1 MNQTIPNVLV
11 VDDEPNN
18 FDVIETFLSE
28 QDYQLYYASSGD
40 SALSILETV
49 NPDLI
54 LLDVMMPGID
64 GMEVCQRI
72 KAMPKWES
80 VPIIMVTALTGK
92 EDLARCLNA
101 GADDFIGK
109 PVNSVE
115 LRARVNSMMR
125 IKQQYDSIKNLSKL
139 QSQTIE
145 VLQNNLRELSGNLAS
160 SFPHELNTP
169 LNGIVGAISILLEEY
184 ETMHPEEIKEFLLL
198 AQESSTRLEKLTRK
212 FLTYVYLKLSPYK
225 LPSSRASQIQQEKG
239 SDATFICNIAREQAK
254 RDNRTEDLRCDL
266 DDAVVV
272 VSNQDMRSVLC
283 ELLENSF
290 KFSKVGTEVKLSGKV
305 INNSLHLAIAD
316 HGWGMTED
324 QIAKIGAFMQF
335 ERKVHEQ
342 QGAGLGLKIVTKI
355 IEKYGG
361 NFLIS
366 SIYKQETTVNL
377 ELPLVAHDLDTPLTG
392 K

>member
-49 NPDLI
+49 KPDLI

-72 KAMPKWES
+72 KAMPEWES

-109 PVNSVE
+109 PVNSTE

-125 IKQQYDSIKNLSKL
+125 IKQQYDSIKNLSNL
-139 QSQTIE
+139 QSQTID
-145 VLQNNLRELSGNLAS
+145 VLQNGLKELSGNLAS
-160 SFPHELNTP
+160 SLPHELNTP
-169 LNGIVGAISILLEEY
+169 LNGIVGAIGILLEEY
-184 ETMHPEEIKEFLLL
+184 ETMPPEEIKEFLLL

-212 FLTYVYLKLSPYK
+212 FLTYVYLELSPYK
-225 LPSSRASQIQQEKG
+225 SPSSRASQIQREKG
-239 SDATFICNIAREQAK
+239 SDAKLITNIAQDQAK
-254 RDNRTEDLRCDL
+254 RDHRSADLLCDL
-266 DDAVVV
+266 DEVVV
-272 VSNQDMRSVLC
+272 AVSNQDMRSILC
-283 ELLENSF
+283 ELLENAF
-290 KFSKVGTEVKLSGKV
+290 KFSKVGTEVKLSSKV
-305 INNSLHLAIAD
+305 VNNRLHLAIAD

-324 QIAKIGAFMQF
+324 QISKIGAFMQF
-335 ERKVHEQ
+335 ERKMHEQ
-342 QGAGLGLKIVTKI
+342 QGSGLGLKIVTKI
-355 IEKYGG
+355 VENYGG
-361 NFLIS
+361 KFSIS
-366 SIYKQETTVNL
+366 SVYGQETTVNL
-377 ELPLVAHDLDTPLTG
+377 ELPLIE
-392 K
+392 

>member
-40 SALSILETV
+40 SALSILDTV
-49 NPDLI
+49 KPDLI

-72 KAMPKWES
+72 KAMPAWES

-109 PVNSVE
+109 PVNSME

-125 IKQQYDSIKNLSKL
+125 IKQQYDSIKNLSDL
-139 QSQTIE
+139 QSQTIA
-145 VLQNNLRELSGNLAS
+145 VLQNSLRELSGNLAS
-160 SFPHELNTP
+160 SLPHELNTP
-169 LNGIVGAISILLEEY
+169 LNGIVGAIGILLEEY
-184 ETMHPEEIKEFLLL
+184 ETMPPEEIKEFLLL

-212 FLTYVYLKLSPYK
+212 FLTYVYLELSPHK
-225 LPSSRASQIQQEKG
+225 LTSSRAIQIQQQKG
-239 SDATFICNIAREQAK
+239 SDTTFITSIAQEQAK
-254 RDNRTEDLRCDL
+254 RDKRSEDLFCDL
-266 DDAVVV
+266 DDAVVT
-272 VSNQDMRSVLC
+272 VSSQDMRSIIC
-283 ELLENSF
+283 ELLENAF
-290 KFSKVGTEVKLSGKV
+290 KFSKAGTEVKLSGKV
-305 INNSLHLAIAD
+305 VNNYLHLAIAD

-324 QIAKIGAFMQF
+324 QISKVGAFMQF

-355 IEKYGG
+355 VESYGG
-361 NFLIS
+361 KF
-366 SIYKQETTVNL
+366 SITSVYKQKTTVNL
-377 ELPLVAHDLDTPLTG
+377 ELPLVAPDLDTPLAGT
-392 K
+392 

>member
-49 NPDLI
+49 KPDLI

-72 KAMPKWES
+72 KAMPEWES
-80 VPIIMVTALTGK
+80 VPIIMVTALTSK

-109 PVNSVE
+109 PVNSTE

-125 IKQQYDSIKNLSKL
+125 IKQQYDSIKNLSNL
-139 QSQTIE
+139 QSQTID
-145 VLQNNLRELSGNLAS
+145 VLQNSLKELSGNLAS
-160 SFPHELNTP
+160 SLPHELNTP
-169 LNGIVGAISILLEEY
+169 LNGIVGAIGILLEEY
-184 ETMHPEEIKEFLLL
+184 ETMPPEEIKEFLLL

-212 FLTYVYLKLSPYK
+212 FLTYVYLELSPFK
-225 LPSSRASQIQQEKG
+225 SPSSRASQIQREKG
-239 SDATFICNIAREQAK
+239 SDAKFITNIARDQAK
-254 RDNRTEDLRCDL
+254 RDKRSADLLCDL
-266 DDAVVV
+266 DEAVVA
-272 VSNQDMRSVLC
+272 VSNQDMRSILC
-283 ELLENSF
+283 ELLENAF
-290 KFSKVGTEVKLSGKV
+290 KFSKVGTEVKLSSKV
-305 INNSLHLAIAD
+305 VNNRLHLAIAD

-324 QIAKIGAFMQF
+324 QISKIGAFMQF
-335 ERKVHEQ
+335 ERKMHEQ

-355 IEKYGG
+355 VENYGG
-361 NFLIS
+361 KFSIS
-366 SIYKQETTVNL
+366 SVYKQETTVNL
-377 ELPLVAHDLDTPLTG
+377 ELPLIE
-392 K
+392 

>member
-1 MNQTIPNVLV
+1 MNQPIPNVLV

-49 NPDLI
+49 KPDLI

-72 KAMPKWES
+72 KAMPEWES
-80 VPIIMVTALTGK
+80 VPIIMVTALTSK

-109 PVNSVE
+109 PVNSTE

-125 IKQQYDSIKNLSKL
+125 IKQQYDSIKNLSNL
-139 QSQTIE
+139 QSQTID
-145 VLQNNLRELSGNLAS
+145 VLQNSLKELSGNLAS
-160 SFPHELNTP
+160 SLPHELNTP
-169 LNGIVGAISILLEEY
+169 LNGIVGAIGILLEEY
-184 ETMHPEEIKEFLLL
+184 ETMPPEEIKEFLLL

-212 FLTYVYLKLSPYK
+212 FLTYVYLELSPFK
-225 LPSSRASQIQQEKG
+225 SPSSRASQIQREKV
-239 SDATFICNIAREQAK
+239 SDAKFITNIARDQAK
-254 RDNRTEDLRCDL
+254 RDKRSADLLCDL
-266 DDAVVV
+266 DEAVVA
-272 VSNQDMRSVLC
+272 VSNQDMRSILC
-283 ELLENSF
+283 ELLENAF
-290 KFSKVGTEVKLSGKV
+290 KFSKVGTEVKLSSKV
-305 INNSLHLAIAD
+305 VNNRLHLAISD

-324 QIAKIGAFMQF
+324 QISKIGAFMQF
-335 ERKVHEQ
+335 ERKMHEQ

-355 IEKYGG
+355 VDNYGAK
-361 NFLIS
+361 FSIS
-366 SIYKQETTVNL
+366 SVYKQETMVNL
-377 ELPLVAHDLDTPLTG
+377 ELPLIE
-392 K
+392 

>member
-125 IKQQYDSIKNLSKL
+125 IKQQYDSINNLSKL

-198 AQESSTRLEKLTRK
+198 AL
-212 FLTYVYLKLSPYK
+212 
-225 LPSSRASQIQQEKG
+225 
-239 SDATFICNIAREQAK
+239 
-254 RDNRTEDLRCDL
+254 
-266 DDAVVV
+266 
-272 VSNQDMRSVLC
+272 
-283 ELLENSF
+283 
-290 KFSKVGTEVKLSGKV
+290 
-305 INNSLHLAIAD
+305 
-316 HGWGMTED
+316 
-324 QIAKIGAFMQF
+324 
-335 ERKVHEQ
+335 
-342 QGAGLGLKIVTKI
+342 
-355 IEKYGG
+355 
-361 NFLIS
+361 
-366 SIYKQETTVNL
+366 
-377 ELPLVAHDLDTPLTG
+377 
-392 K
+392 

>member
-1 MNQTIPNVLV
+1 MNQPIPNVLV

-49 NPDLI
+49 KPDLI

-72 KAMPKWES
+72 KAMPEWES
-80 VPIIMVTALTGK
+80 VPIIMVTALTSK

-109 PVNSVE
+109 PVNSTE

-125 IKQQYDSIKNLSKL
+125 IKQQYDSIKNLSNL
-139 QSQTIE
+139 QSQTID
-145 VLQNNLRELSGNLAS
+145 VLQNSLKELSGNLAS
-160 SFPHELNTP
+160 SLPHELNTP
-169 LNGIVGAISILLEEY
+169 LNGIVGAIGILLEEY
-184 ETMHPEEIKEFLLL
+184 ETMPPEEIKEFLLL

-212 FLTYVYLKLSPYK
+212 FLTYVYLELSPFK
-225 LPSSRASQIQQEKG
+225 SPSSRASQIQREKG
-239 SDATFICNIAREQAK
+239 SDAKFITNIAQDQAK
-254 RDNRTEDLRCDL
+254 RDKRSADLLCDL
-266 DDAVVV
+266 DEAVVA
-272 VSNQDMRSVLC
+272 VSNQDMRSILC
-283 ELLENSF
+283 ELLENAF
-290 KFSKVGTEVKLSGKV
+290 KFSKVGTEVKLSSKV
-305 INNSLHLAIAD
+305 VNNRLHLAIAD

-324 QIAKIGAFMQF
+324 QISKIGAFMQF
-335 ERKVHEQ
+335 ERKMHEQ

-355 IEKYGG
+355 VENYGG
-361 NFLIS
+361 KFSIS
-366 SIYKQETTVNL
+366 SVYKQETMVNL
-377 ELPLVAHDLDTPLTG
+377 ELPLIE
-392 K
+392 

>member
-125 IKQQYDSIKNLSKL
+125 IKQQYDSINNLSKL

-225 LPSSRASQIQQEKG
+225 LPSSRASQIQ
-239 SDATFICNIAREQAK
+239 
-254 RDNRTEDLRCDL
+254 
-266 DDAVVV
+266 
-272 VSNQDMRSVLC
+272 
-283 ELLENSF
+283 
-290 KFSKVGTEVKLSGKV
+290 
-305 INNSLHLAIAD
+305 
-316 HGWGMTED
+316 
-324 QIAKIGAFMQF
+324 
-335 ERKVHEQ
+335 
-342 QGAGLGLKIVTKI
+342 
-355 IEKYGG
+355 
-361 NFLIS
+361 
-366 SIYKQETTVNL
+366 
-377 ELPLVAHDLDTPLTG
+377 
-392 K
+392 